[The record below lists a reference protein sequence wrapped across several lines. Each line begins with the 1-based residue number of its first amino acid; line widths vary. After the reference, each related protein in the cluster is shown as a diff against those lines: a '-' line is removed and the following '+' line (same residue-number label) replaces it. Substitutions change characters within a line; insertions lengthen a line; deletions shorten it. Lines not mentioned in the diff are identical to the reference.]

1 MIHPTD
7 QFFEEIASEIIQGIE
22 NKNFKF
28 LEIKN
33 RITSRN
39 SNFLGEFQRI
49 TQEFNTVSNIEGV
62 EPYNKLFI
70 VIKNILKNFIKQKNI
85 DEKFLA
91 SNEVIQEFIKHI
103 VDLLILEKLC
113 VECNSSNIY
122 QTTNPYNENETV
134 HYCRNCQ
141 KKVKFIRNTQHAP
154 LFLMYIDNW
163 VLNGPS
169 RKVRGNLIIKSDQNR
184 KFLLYL
190 FSDCLDYFKI
200 DGEISSF
207 IIFYK
212 IFENNNINHEI
223 FEDQSLLK
231 KLLLEKLKKS
241 LKSENFYDFL
251 EGKKFYNELFGEID
265 EDLNSDFIQ
274 SIVNSLKSGD
284 ILKIKFALENFKED
298 KYSDFFYLISD
309 EKIKGKIETNFY
321 KGLSKCLESK
331 RFENFRL
338 MIETSIIFD
347 IFIDIKKIKNR
358 FKILSKLILDCHR
371 EVSLGYQVASLG
383 KIIYYVRFFNEFNL
397 LDKELSNQD
406 LELLDEIKQDNL
418 FLLNLKDLLGD
429 FSDSTIFYI
438 VKVMPEDLYD
448 FLIDRFYDVSFGRNP
463 DQMVQYVN
471 VFFNRYSIY
480 GLSVEKLGRV
490 RHFIHTFKKFYLIEK
505 KKLIEKGVSSSDNDL
520 KYIEFNFK
528 NKRHLVSPQNLLK
541 NKEKISERTRFKFYN
556 LSMVLLGGLGPQGHG
571 FTYSTPKGEIIE
583 ICSDIRENNAIIIK
597 YKQFLKIQFLTKL
610 KIEMSN
616 LGIKKEIIQRI
627 ELYLSEILI
636 QKEVINYYKKKPIL
650 NKIKDFLNE
659 QGNYQEELNQEREDL
674 IEKISNAI
682 TIILRPIKM
691 IDQFKARMDLV
702 SEEKLK
708 SEEIAS
714 LTSLKEKSHYD
725 VLRERFFYQYIVKW
739 FFEIYLA
746 KNPIKKNGE

>member
-7 QFFEEIASEIIQGIE
+7 QFFEEIASEVIHGIE
-22 NKNFKF
+22 NKNFEFIK
-28 LEIKN
+28 IKN

-39 SNFLGEFQRI
+39 YNLLGEFQRI
-49 TQEFNTVSNIEGV
+49 SQEFNAVSNIEGV
-62 EPYNKLFI
+62 KPYNKLFI
-70 VIKNILKNFIKQKNI
+70 VIKNILKNFIQQNHI
-85 DEKFLA
+85 DEKFLN
-91 SNEVIQEFIKHI
+91 SNEVIQAFIKHI

-113 VECNSSNIY
+113 IECNSSNIY
-122 QTTNPYNENETV
+122 QTANPYNENETI
-134 HYCRNCQ
+134 YFCRNCQ
-141 KKVKFIRNTQHAP
+141 KKVKFIRNTQHVP

-163 VLNGPS
+163 VLNGPPRNIKS
-169 RKVRGNLIIKSDQNR
+169 KFVIKSDQNR
-184 KFLLYL
+184 LFLIYL
-190 FSDCLDYFKI
+190 FSNCLDYFKN

-212 IFENNNINHEI
+212 IFEKNNINHEI

-231 KLLLEKLKKS
+231 KRLLVKLKKS

-251 EGKKFYNELFGEID
+251 EGKNFYIDLFGEID
-265 EDLNSDFIQ
+265 EDLNSSFID
-274 SIVNSLKSGD
+274 SIINSLKSGD

-309 EKIKGKIETNFY
+309 ENIKVKIETNFY
-321 KGLSKCLESK
+321 KGLSKCLELK

-338 MIETSIIFD
+338 MIESSIIFD

-371 EVSLGYQVASLG
+371 EVSLGYQTASLG
-383 KIIYYVRFFNEFNL
+383 KIIYYVKFFNEFNL
-397 LDKELSNQD
+397 LVKEFSNQE
-406 LELLDEIKQDNL
+406 LELLEEIKQDKL
-418 FLLNLKDLLGD
+418 FLLNLNDLLGN
-429 FSDSTIFYI
+429 FSDSTILYI
-438 VKVMPEDLYD
+438 AKVMPKDLYEY
-448 FLIDRFYDVSFGRNP
+448 LMDRFYDISFGRNP

-490 RHFIHTFKKFYLIEK
+490 RHFIHNFKKIYLIEK
-505 KKLIEKGVSSSDNDL
+505 KKLIEKGISSSDNEL

-583 ICSDIRENNAIIIK
+583 ICSDIRENNAIIVK

-616 LGIKKEIIQRI
+616 LGIKKEIIQKV
-627 ELYLSEILI
+627 ELYLSEILN
-636 QKEVINYYKKKPIL
+636 QKELINYYKKVPIL
-650 NKIKDFLNE
+650 NKIKSFLNE
-659 QGNYQEELNQEREDL
+659 QENYQGELNQDREDL

-739 FFEIYLA
+739 FFERYIS
-746 KNPIKKNGE
+746 KNPIKSSS

>member
-7 QFFEEIASEIIQGIE
+7 QFFEEIASEIILGIE
-22 NKNFKF
+22 NKNFEF
-28 LEIKN
+28 LKIKN

-39 SNFLGEFQRI
+39 YNLLGEFQRI
-49 TQEFNTVSNIEGV
+49 TQEFNSVSNIEGV
-62 EPYNKLFI
+62 KPYNKLFI

-85 DEKFLA
+85 DEKFLT
-91 SNEVIQEFIKHI
+91 SDEVIQGFIKHI

-122 QTTNPYNENETV
+122 QTTNPYNENEIIY
-134 HYCRNCQ
+134 YCRNCQ

-163 VLNGPS
+163 VLNGNS
-169 RKVRGNLIIKSDQNR
+169 NKIQRNFIIKSDQNR
-184 KFLLYL
+184 LFLIYL

-212 IFENNNINHEI
+212 LFEKNNINHEI
-223 FEDQSLLK
+223 IRDQLLLK
-231 KLLLEKLKKS
+231 KLLLVKLKKS
-241 LKSENFYDFL
+241 LKSENFYDFF
-251 EGKKFYNELFGEID
+251 EGKNFYNEIFGEID
-265 EDLNSDFIQ
+265 EDYSFFID
-274 SIVNSLKSGD
+274 SIINSLKSGD
-284 ILKIKFALENFKED
+284 ILKIKFALDNFKDD

-309 EKIKGKIETNFY
+309 EKIKGKIENNFY

-338 MIETSIIFD
+338 MIESSVIFD

-358 FKILSKLILDCHR
+358 FKIISKLILDCHR
-371 EVSLGYQVASLG
+371 EVSLGYQTSSLG

-397 LDKELSNQD
+397 LDKEFSNQD
-406 LELLDEIKQDNL
+406 LELLEEIKQDTL
-418 FLLNLKDLLGD
+418 LLLNLKDLLGEV
-429 FSDSTIFYI
+429 SDSTILYI
-438 VKVMPEDLYD
+438 AKVMPEDLYD
-448 FLIDRFYDVSFGRNP
+448 FLIDRFYDISFGRNP

-471 VFFNRYSIY
+471 IFFNRYSIY

-490 RHFIHTFKKFYLIEK
+490 RHFIHNFKKTYLIEK
-505 KKLIEKGVSSSDNDL
+505 KKLIEKGISSSDNDL

-541 NKEKISERTRFKFYN
+541 IQEKTSDRTLFKFYN

-583 ICSDIRENNAIIIK
+583 ICSDIRENNAIIVK

-616 LGIKKEIIQRI
+616 LGIKKEIIQRV
-627 ELYLSEILI
+627 EFYLSEILN
-636 QKEVINYYKKKPIL
+636 QKELINYYKKVPIL
-650 NKIKDFLNE
+650 NKIKSFLNE
-659 QGNYQEELNQEREDL
+659 QGNDQGELNQEREDL

-691 IDQFKARMDLV
+691 IDQFKVRMDLV
-702 SEEKLK
+702 SEDKLK

-739 FFEIYLA
+739 FFEIYIS
-746 KNPIKKNGE
+746 KNPIKKYGE